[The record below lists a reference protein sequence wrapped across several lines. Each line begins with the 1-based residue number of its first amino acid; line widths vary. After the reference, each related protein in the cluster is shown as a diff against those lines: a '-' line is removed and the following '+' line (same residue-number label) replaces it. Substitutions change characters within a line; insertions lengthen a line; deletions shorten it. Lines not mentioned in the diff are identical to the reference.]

1 MGLLTVLV
9 IPQVGF
15 VHVLIMLVGINVML
29 VQLGGLVS
37 PAVKVRYVIKCD

>member
-1 MGLLTVLV
+1 MEVLHV
-9 IPQVGF
+9 MMLEF
-15 VHVLIMLVGINVML
+15 VHALIMSQGINVML